1 LVHYPTFSFSVH
13 VFQCTVYLL
22 HLRRQCGKFAA
33 DIRGDFFLAMNTFVL
48 FNVLRYFFGNRVM
61 VPEQTAKER
70 REFVAMLCSSCF
82 HKLVLFGE
90 KQ

>member
-1 LVHYPTFSFSVH
+1 
-13 VFQCTVYLL
+13 
-22 HLRRQCGKFAA
+22 
-33 DIRGDFFLAMNTFVL
+33 MNTFV
-48 FNVLRYFFGNRVM
+48 FFYVLGHFFGNRVM